1 MPRDDFSPNTRR
13 ILGERVAYIC
23 SNPNYRGN
31 TIGPHSDP
39 DRSLDTGIAGH
50 IFGAAPG
57 GPRYN
62 PNQTPEERKG
72 IANGVWLCATC
83 SRIVDTDDRLYPA
96 ELLREWRV
104 ATEQWVS
111 GQENIPRLPDL
122 RIENVQGLSM
132 PLSPGV
138 ITAQDCERFRERRLL
153 ITNPNRV
160 PLFQFDLRIQFPEP
174 IFGCLNADIPPGV
187 IPQFKPL
194 FPQWVASAFGEGAS
208 VTLLRPPRPTPIA
221 SLKLDCLPAQR
232 EICFTIHTV
241 RDWMENLAPI
251 LEVEEPIPLQHYV
264 SGDYFFD
271 YRREHV
277 RRRILVLHA

>member
-23 SNPNYRGN
+23 SNPNCRGN

-83 SRIVDTDDRLYPA
+83 SRIVDTNDRLYPA

-111 GQENIPRLPDL
+111 GQENILRLPDL

-138 ITAQDCERFRERRLL
+138 ITAATAGPLSFR
-153 ITNPNRV
+153 
-160 PLFQFDLRIQFPEP
+160 
-174 IFGCLNADIPPGV
+174 
-187 IPQFKPL
+187 
-194 FPQWVASAFGEGAS
+194 
-208 VTLLRPPRPTPIA
+208 VTRSPRPI
-221 SLKLDCLPAQR
+221 SRSCSNKLKLELPEQPPPK
-232 EICFTIHTV
+232 IT
-241 RDWMENLAPI
+241 
-251 LEVEEPIPLQHYV
+251 V
-264 SGDYFFD
+264 SG
-271 YRREHV
+271 R
-277 RRRILVLHA
+277 LAK